1 MQRNWIIIGVAVI
14 VGLFAVVLV
23 NAYFSG
29 VKERDER
36 TAIAQQMT
44 RIVVAVQPLEFG
56 TKLTDQNVRLQTWP
70 ASAVP
75 EGAFA
80 TIADALKDG
89 RVAVRPMVPNE
100 PVLAHKVSG
109 KDGRATLAALLPD
122 GMRAVSIPIGAT
134 TGVSGFVLP
143 GTLVDVLLT
152 RKLPGD
158 GALSEDMRSD
168 VILENVQV
176 LGINQSVNDKSGDP
190 MPGQTATVAVTIN
203 DAQRLAIAE
212 KIGALSLA
220 LRKVEDSSGQ
230 LAVIPALNTVTNR
243 ALGHRLVVGGR
254 PSGSTQTVRQLA
266 MPYRPVRPALAGTGA
281 QGGGT
286 MLSGRNMTVV
296 RGVNPTEYPVGNFA
310 GAR

>member
-1 MQRNWIIIGVAVI
+1 MQRNWIILAVAVVI
-14 VGLFAVVLV
+14 GLVAVVLA

-29 VKERDER
+29 VEQRNDR
-36 TAIAQQMT
+36 LAQAQQMT
-44 RIVVAVQPLEFG
+44 RIVVATQPLEFG
-56 TKLTDQNVRLQTWP
+56 TRLTEQNVRLQAWP
-70 ASAVP
+70 ANTVP
-75 EGAFA
+75 EGAF
-80 TIADALKDG
+80 TTLPEALKDS

-109 KDGRATLAALLPD
+109 VRATVAELLPA

-176 LGINQSVNDKSGDP
+176 IGINQSVNDKSGDP
-190 MPGQTATVAVTIN
+190 MPGSTATVSVTIN

-212 KIGALSLA
+212 KIGTLSLA
-220 LRKVEDSSGQ
+220 LRKTEDSIGQ
-230 LAVIPALNTVTNR
+230 LAVAPARNTVTNR
-243 ALGHRLVVGGR
+243 ALGQRLVIGGR
-254 PSGSTQTVRQLA
+254 PGGGAPAQTVVV
-266 MPYRPVRPALAGTGA
+266 PVRMAGGAPAATP
-281 QGGGT
+281 GGG
-286 MLSGRNMTVV
+286 GRTMTVV
-296 RGVNPTEYPVGNFA
+296 RGVNPTYYPVGTLG
-310 GAR
+310 GAK